1 MAKGVYSC
9 GKSNCYILRR
19 LLFKAIISI
28 HGMGVGKLDIKLCT
42 HAGSFDLEVLLW
54 YNPR

>member
-19 LLFKAIISI
+19 LLFEALISI
-28 HGMGVGKLDIKLCT
+28 NGMGVGKLDIKLCT